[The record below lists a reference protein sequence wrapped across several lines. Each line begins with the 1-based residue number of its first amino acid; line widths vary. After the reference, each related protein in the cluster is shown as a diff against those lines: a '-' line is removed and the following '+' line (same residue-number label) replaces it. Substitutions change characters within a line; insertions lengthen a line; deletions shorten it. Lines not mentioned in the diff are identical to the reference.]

1 MAVLD
6 RVATLVRAN
15 LNDLIDRA
23 EDPEKMI
30 KQVIL
35 DMENQLLQVKTQVA
49 ISMADHHLLQKKQ
62 AEHEDKAAEWMR
74 KAELAVDKGQ
84 DDLAR
89 AALERYQ
96 SFTKLAEG
104 YTHQV
109 EDQKQQVDT
118 LRKALEQ
125 LDQKLG
131 EARGKSD
138 MLLAQASPRARA
150 REGQRRAAGDRR
162 PRPGRRLRSD
172 GAEGPAQRSRQPGQ
186 VRAGGRR
193 RGPAVRRADEG
204 RRGRP
209 AARRAQGAAASRVIR
224 RIENRTRGPGSR
236 LRARIPAPS
245 QPSLAFGELR
255 QGRLR
260 RPRTASNP
268 PATSVSPQHG
278 ERREVDGKPRFQ
290 AQSSL
295 CPLMSLLHSTMLP
308 PCLCCGGGEENGY

>member
-1 MAVLD
+1 MAVLE

-62 AEHEDKAAEWMR
+62 AEQTDKAAEWMR

-104 YTHQV
+104 YTQQV
-109 EDQKQQVDT
+109 EDQRQQVEA

-125 LDQKLG
+125 LEQKLN

-138 MLLAQASPRARA
+138 MLLAQHRRARA
-150 REGQRRAAGDRR
+150 LGRANDAQLAIGGDGASAGFDRMQHKVQRSEAVSQATSQLLSDDVDRR
-162 PRPGRRLRSD
+162 FDALQK
-172 GAEGPAQRSRQPGQ
+172 E
-186 VRAGGRR
+186 
-193 RGPAVRRADEG
+193 DE
-204 RRGRP
+204 
-209 AARRAQGAAASRVIR
+209 V
-224 RIENRTRGPGSR
+224 
-236 LRARIPAPS
+236 
-245 QPSLAFGELR
+245 
-255 QGRLR
+255 GRLLQELKTR
-260 RPRTASNP
+260 R
-268 PATSVSPQHG
+268 
-278 ERREVDGKPRFQ
+278 
-290 AQSSL
+290 SSQ
-295 CPLMSLLHSTMLP
+295 
-308 PCLCCGGGEENGY
+308 

>member
-62 AEHEDKAAEWMR
+62 AEQEDKAAEWMR
-74 KAELAVDKGQ
+74 KAELAVDKEQ

-96 SFTKLAEG
+96 SFSKLAEG
-104 YTHQV
+104 YVHQV

-131 EARGKSD
+131 EARGKMD
-138 MLLAQASPRARA
+138 MLLAKHRRARA
-150 REGQRRAAGDRR
+150 LEKANDAQLVIAGRGPAAGFDRMERKVQRSEAVSQAKSELVADDVDRRFDALTKEDEVGRLLDALKQRR
-162 PRPGRRLRSD
+162 PR
-172 GAEGPAQRSRQPGQ
+172 A
-186 VRAGGRR
+186 
-193 RGPAVRRADEG
+193 
-204 RRGRP
+204 
-209 AARRAQGAAASRVIR
+209 
-224 RIENRTRGPGSR
+224 
-236 LRARIPAPS
+236 
-245 QPSLAFGELR
+245 
-255 QGRLR
+255 
-260 RPRTASNP
+260 
-268 PATSVSPQHG
+268 
-278 ERREVDGKPRFQ
+278 
-290 AQSSL
+290 
-295 CPLMSLLHSTMLP
+295 
-308 PCLCCGGGEENGY
+308 